1 MHFHTHRQQ
10 SCIIQAHTAI
20 GLHVLNADT
29 HTPSDTAHTAEWL
42 FCSSIRLKYVV
53 HCFLIYLSIWNF
65 YFNQL
70 KHFLPTSAT
79 ILVWSMFSL
88 FYPILKISFIRDHL
102 NCHFYRP
109 MWYFFFL
116 FQIEIHEI
124 FCQVSPKMPY
134 PVSGWPFWLSKR
146 KRSKFRFLRVLKAL
160 SFKAK
165 NKLFLTEVTL
175 FYNLKKPAMTME
187 AGSSAVESVSMKRL
201 SST

>member
-1 MHFHTHRQQ
+1 MHHTSPYSYRITRTQRRHTHTLRYSTHSWMALLFEYQAKVCSALFFNLPQYLEFLFQ
-10 SCIIQAHTAI
+10 SIKAF
-20 GLHVLNADT
+20 LT
-29 HTPSDTAHTAEWL
+29 HL
-42 FCSSIRLKYVV
+42 CNNLGVKYVFSILS
-53 HCFLIYLSIWNF
+53 HFKNKLYKRSFKLSFL
-65 YFNQL
+65 QT
-70 KHFLPTSAT
+70 H
-79 ILVWSMFSL
+79 VV
-88 FYPILKISFIRDHL
+88 
-102 NCHFYRP
+102 
-109 MWYFFFL
+109 FFFL